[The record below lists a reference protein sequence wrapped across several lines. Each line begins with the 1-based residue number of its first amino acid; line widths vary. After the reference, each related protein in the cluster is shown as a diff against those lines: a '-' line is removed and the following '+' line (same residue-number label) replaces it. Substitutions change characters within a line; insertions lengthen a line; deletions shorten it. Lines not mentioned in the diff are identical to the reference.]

1 MSYVV
6 DRQQGI
12 EAEDEVLDIIQN
24 KFKDNISKVDE
35 RYCKYDFEGDKYIY
49 ELKMRNNFYSSF
61 PTTMIPQDKILD
73 SDKRQVFLFKF
84 KDGLYY
90 IKHRKKIFKDFEVK
104 PFKRF
109 RSDYNDKEKLY
120 IYIPIEKLKQI
131 NF

>member
-12 EAEDEVLDIIQN
+12 EAEDEVLDTIQN
-24 KFKDNISKVDE
+24 KFKDNISKVNE
-35 RYCKYDFEGDKYIY
+35 RFCKYDFEGDKYIY
-49 ELKMRNNFYSSF
+49 ELKTRNNFYSSF
-61 PTTMIPQDKILD
+61 PTTMIPQDKITI
-73 SDKRQVFLFKF
+73 SNKRQVFLFNF

-90 IKHRKKIFKDFEVK
+90 IKYRKKIFKHFEVK

-120 IYIPIEKLKQI
+120 IYIPIEKLKEI
-131 NF
+131 I